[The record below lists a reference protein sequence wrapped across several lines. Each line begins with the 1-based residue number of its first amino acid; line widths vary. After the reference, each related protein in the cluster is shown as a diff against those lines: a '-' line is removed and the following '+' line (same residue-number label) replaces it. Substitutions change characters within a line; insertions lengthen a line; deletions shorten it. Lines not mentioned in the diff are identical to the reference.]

1 MGRNRAKVKTERSS
15 VWKLNYKEVRLHKY

>member
-1 MGRNRAKVKTERSS
+1 MGRAKVKTERSS